1 MTTNGAMTDRPK
13 TGTAKYRSVALGRA
27 KVRVEHGRDGVLYLR
42 SAAPVGPYPP
52 RLTDRLVK
60 WAGEAPERTLFAKRD
75 ATGAWRRITYRE
87 ALGYARRLGQAL
99 LDRGLGAERPLL
111 ILSENDLEHAMLA
124 LAALY
129 VGVPFAPVSPA
140 YSLVSQDHG
149 KLRRIVEL
157 MSPGLVFAS
166 DGGRYER
173 ALAAAVPEAAE
184 LVVTQN
190 PPAGRRATA
199 FDALAATAPTDRV
212 DAAYAALGPDSLA
225 KFLFT
230 SGSTGLPKAVI
241 HTQRMLC
248 SNQQQL
254 VDCLPFM
261 AEEPPVLVD
270 WLPWNHTFGGSHN
283 YGLTLYNGG
292 TLYIDEGKPAPQ
304 LIGETLRN
312 LREIAPTIYF
322 NVPRGFEE
330 IAAALEADRAL
341 AERFFSRVKMLFY
354 AAAGLSQPVWDALH
368 RVAERTCGE
377 RIMMITGLGMTE
389 TAPFALC
396 ANWEAG
402 RSGLVGIPAP
412 GLELKL
418 APVEEKLEARYRGPN
433 VTPGFWREA
442 ALTRAAFDEEGYY
455 RSGDAVRFAD
465 LADPDQGLMFDGR
478 IAEDF
483 KLDSGTWVSVG
494 PLRARILAAGA
505 PYVQDVVIAGLDRRD
520 VGVLV
525 FPHVDSCRRLAEG
538 LAPTAGQA
546 EIVRHPAVRRWFQ
559 GLLDALAA
567 GATGSANR
575 VARGMLLAEP
585 PSIDL
590 GEMTDKGSIN
600 QRAVLT
606 ARAALVGELYG
617 PAPSERVLHPRPE
630 A

>member
-1 MTTNGAMTDRPK
+1 MTGAPAFRT
-13 TGTAKYRSVALGRA
+13 VALGRA
-27 KVRVEHGRDGVLYLR
+27 RVEVARDASGRQILR
-42 SAAPVGPYPP
+42 SAAPIGPYPARVTE
-52 RLTDRLVK
+52 RLLK
-60 WAGEAPERTLFAKRD
+60 WAHAAPDRTLFAKREP
-75 ATGAWRRITYRE
+75 AGAWRRITYRE
-87 ALGYARRLGQAL
+87 ALGFARRIGQAL
-99 LDRGLGAERPLL
+99 LDRGLSAERPLL

-124 LAALY
+124 LGALH

-140 YSLVSQDHG
+140 YSLVSQDYG
-149 KLRRIVEL
+149 KLRRIVAL
-157 MSPGLVFAS
+157 MTPGLVFAA
-166 DGGRYER
+166 DGVRYER
-173 ALAAAVPEAAE
+173 ALRAVLPEAAE

-190 PPAGRRATA
+190 PPEGRAVTSFA
-199 FDALAATAPTDRV
+199 ALAATQDTGAV
-212 DAAYAALGPDSLA
+212 DAAYATLGPDSLA

-241 HTQRMLC
+241 HTHRMLC

-254 VDCLPFM
+254 VDCMPFL

-283 YGLTLYNGG
+283 FGLTLYNGG
-292 TLYIDEGKPAPQ
+292 TLYIDEGKPTPQ
-304 LIGETLRN
+304 LVGETLRN
-312 LREIAPTIYF
+312 LREIAPTVYF

-330 IAAALEADRAL
+330 LAAALDADRAL

-368 RVAERTCGE
+368 RIAVETCGE
-377 RIMMITGLGMTE
+377 RILMITGLGMTE

-433 VTPGFWREA
+433 VTPGFWRQDE
-442 ALTRAAFDEEGYY
+442 LTRTAFDEDGFY

-465 LADPDQGLMFDGR
+465 AADPDKGLLFDGR

-494 PLRARILAAGA
+494 PLRARVLAAGA
-505 PYVQDVVIAGLDRRD
+505 PYVQDVVITGLDRRD
-520 VGVLV
+520 VGLMV
-525 FPHVDSCRRLAEG
+525 FPHVDSCRRLAPD
-538 LAPTAGQA
+538 LAPTASQA
-546 EIVRHPAVRRWFQ
+546 DIVRHAGVKRWFQ
-559 GLLDALAA
+559 ALLDALAA
-567 GATGSANR
+567 EATGSASR
-575 VARGMLLAEP
+575 VARAMLLAEP
-585 PSIDL
+585 PSIDRA
-590 GEMTDKGSIN
+590 EMTDKGSIN

-606 ARAALVGELYG
+606 CRAALVEELYG
-617 PAPSERVLHPRPE
+617 KASSPRVFRPTQ
-630 A
+630 AR

>member
-1 MTTNGAMTDRPK
+1 
-13 TGTAKYRSVALGRA
+13 VALGRA
-27 KVRVEHGRDGVLYLR
+27 KVEVAHDAGGRLILR
-42 SAAPVGPYPP
+42 SAAPIGTYPA
-52 RLTDRLVK
+52 RVTDRLVK
-60 WAGEAPERTLFAKRD
+60 WAAEAPDRTLFAKRD
-75 ATGAWRRITYRE
+75 ASGAWRRITYRE
-87 ALGYARRLGQAL
+87 ALAFARRIGQAL
-99 LDRGLGAERPLL
+99 LDRGLSAERPLL

-124 LAALY
+124 LAALH

-140 YSLVSQDHG
+140 YSLISQDHG

-157 MSPGLVFAS
+157 MTPGLVFAA
-166 DGGRYER
+166 DGRRYER
-173 ALAAAVPEAAE
+173 ALRAVLPERTE

-190 PPAGRRATA
+190 PPEGRKGTS
-199 FDALAATAPTDRV
+199 FEALAATRDTNAV
-212 DAAYAALGPDSLA
+212 DAAYEALGPDSLA

-241 HTQRMLC
+241 HTHRMLC
-248 SNQQQL
+248 SNLQQI

-283 YGLTLYNGG
+283 FGLTLYNGG
-292 TLYIDEGKPAPQ
+292 TLYIDDGKPAPQ

-312 LREIAPTIYF
+312 LREIAPTVYF

-330 IAAALEADRAL
+330 LAAALDADRAL

-368 RVAERTCGE
+368 RIAEETCGE
-377 RIMMITGLGMTE
+377 RILMITGLGMTE

-433 VTPGFWREA
+433 VTPGFWRQDE
-442 ALTRAAFDEEGYY
+442 LTRTAFDEDGFY

-465 LADPDQGLMFDGR
+465 PADPDKGLMFDGR

-494 PLRARILAAGA
+494 PLRARVLAAGA
-505 PYVQDVVIAGLDRRD
+505 PYVQDVVITGLDRRD
-520 VGVLV
+520 VGLMV
-525 FPHVDSCRRLAEG
+525 FPHIDSCRRLARD
-538 LAPTAGQA
+538 LPPTANQS
-546 EIVRHPAVRRWFQ
+546 EIVQHPAVKRWFQ
-559 GLLDALAA
+559 DLLDTLAA
-567 GATGSANR
+567 GATGSASR
-575 VARGMLLAEP
+575 VARGMLLADP
-585 PSIDL
+585 PSIDR

-600 QRAVLT
+600 QRAVL
-606 ARAALVGELYG
+606 AVRAALVEELYDRASS
-617 PAPSERVLHPRPE
+617 PRVFRPSEGS
-630 A
+630 